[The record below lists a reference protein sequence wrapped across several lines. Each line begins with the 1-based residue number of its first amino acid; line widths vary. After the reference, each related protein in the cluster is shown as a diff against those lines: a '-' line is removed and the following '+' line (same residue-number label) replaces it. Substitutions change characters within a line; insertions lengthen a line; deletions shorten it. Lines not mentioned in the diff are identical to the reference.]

1 MPGVAHVKR
10 CDQCRQSK
18 KKCDQVEPVCGRCE
32 RLGLRCGG
40 AVVNRF
46 KFIPE
51 KFERTPNALV
61 PRNNREK
68 CEQLRAGL
76 AIVQNPPTESMRVA
90 TGFVSVLES
99 PTISYD
105 LNLLGIFF
113 KTLPQRLDSS
123 PALRTS
129 VAALT
134 KLYCSRRGQGDLTL
148 ALRHQGIA
156 MKDIRAALQNPAEAH
171 TPNTVLAIYVI
182 TVSQYLLHE
191 IDLPSVP
198 HLQVI
203 AYLLDDAMK
212 KGWIKDFDKDML
224 LCFYFGIMWEAMA
237 NHEMTL
243 DPLFLENLAPYIS
256 PIPEGATDQDLD
268 RSPGI
273 WSMGRMPRWLSNPI
287 IYHKQISE
295 AYDMYYALLPT
306 LRKALSTARAA
317 REAPNADFEARK
329 TLSRVLVQHSM
340 MTVVC
345 ALLNKAA
352 RRVDDRGGKLLPHM
366 SDFCNDI
373 IEMAKLSVE
382 FKPIASATLPETIID
397 VWGIMDPGPEKDNL
411 EAALWEY
418 CGQTTPKWL
427 ARAEKLAWCM
437 EEQYLLSLE
446 VAKLKI

>member
-68 CEQLRAGL
+68 CEKMKTGL
-76 AIVQNPPTESMRVA
+76 IIAQTPPSESMKVA
-90 TGFVSVLES
+90 TKFISVLES

-105 LNLLGIFF
+105 LNLLGNFF

-129 VAALT
+129 VA
-134 KLYCSRRGQGDLTL
+134 
-148 ALRHQGIA
+148 
-156 MKDIRAALQNPAEAH
+156 
-171 TPNTVLAIYVI
+171 IYV
-182 TVSQYLLHE
+182 VMMSQYLLYE

-203 AYLLDDAMK
+203 AYLLEDAMK

-243 DPLFLENLAPYIS
+243 DPQFLESLAPYIT
-256 PIPEGATDQDLD
+256 PIPEGATEQDLD

-273 WSMGRMPRWLSNPI
+273 YSLGRMPRWLSNPI
-287 IYHKQISE
+287 LYHKQISE

-306 LRKALSTARAA
+306 LRKALSTTRAA
-317 REAPNADFEARK
+317 REVPNAPFEARK
-329 TLSRVLVQHSM
+329 ALSRVLVQHSM

-352 RRVDDRGGKLLPHM
+352 RRVDDRDGKLLPHM
-366 SDFCNDI
+366 TDFCNDVI
-373 IEMAKLSVE
+373 MMAKLSVE
-382 FKPIASATLPETIID
+382 FKPIASATMPETIID
-397 VWGIMDPGPEKDNL
+397 VWGVMDPGPEKDSL